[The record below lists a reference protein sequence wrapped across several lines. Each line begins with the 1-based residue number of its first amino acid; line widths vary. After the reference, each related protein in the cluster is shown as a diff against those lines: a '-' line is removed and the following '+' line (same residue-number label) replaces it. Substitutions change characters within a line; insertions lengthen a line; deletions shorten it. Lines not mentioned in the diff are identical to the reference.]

1 MPSQEALNILEGSM
15 STKAKE
21 KESSDAKMLASTSA
35 PAVVGRAQ
43 FVVRVIGNHPV
54 RFEKIRGGRKA
65 KYAAIVVLEE
75 EQSVFASFEAAQD
88 LAREVLPW
96 GQFRVVQF
104 VPAVAGPSK
113 EKGAKR

>member
-21 KESSDAKMLASTSA
+21 KSEAAKTAA
-35 PAVVGRAQ
+35 PEVVGRAQ

-104 VPAVAGPSK
+104 VPAVAGPNK